1 MIGKP
6 KYKREDNV
14 AFMFNGVEK
23 CGVIYIVDSY
33 GTFEQHE
40 EPSYDIYS
48 PLEKEDIILLYCI
61 ILCMFCPILF
71 ILFSRIKYKI

>member
-14 AFMFNGVEK
+14 TFIFNGVEK
-23 CGVIYIVDSY
+23 SGVIYIVDSY
-33 GTFEQHE
+33 GTFEQNE

-48 PLEKEDIILLYCI
+48 PLENCLFKHVRESEVLGEIKEI
-61 ILCMFCPILF
+61 
-71 ILFSRIKYKI
+71 

>member
-33 GTFEQHE
+33 GTFGQNE
-40 EPSYDIYS
+40 EPSYDIYY
-48 PLEKEDIILLYCI
+48 PLENC
-61 ILCMFCPILF
+61 LF
-71 ILFSRIKYKI
+71 KHVRESEVLGKIEEI